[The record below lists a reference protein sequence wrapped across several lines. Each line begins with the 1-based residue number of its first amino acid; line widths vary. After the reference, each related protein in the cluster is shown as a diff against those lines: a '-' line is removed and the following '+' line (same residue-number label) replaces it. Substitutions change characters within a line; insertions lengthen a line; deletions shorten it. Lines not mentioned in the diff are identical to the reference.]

1 MIGVIANQSNEEA
14 VREFFELFKTPW
26 EFYRDGVRYD
36 VVLCQGDY
44 DFDGLAAKLLLIYGS
59 DETSF
64 DLRQQVQI
72 KSKSAGGQ
80 FLFSAT
86 TIPIYGPA
94 LRFEGE
100 CETLIRDRSGDTVA
114 YVSQLWGTPCVRVG
128 YDLFREVRTLLVQG
142 QPGVNASIP
151 ALDLHIALLRQMIT
165 CCGLPLV
172 EIPPVPGGY
181 SFIACLTHDLDHPS
195 IRRHKLDATMFGF
208 LYRAIVTS
216 ALNTARRRLPLKSL
230 FKNWGA
236 ALKLPFVYL
245 GIAEDFWYG
254 FDRYLEIEEGRPSTF
269 FVIPFAGRAGHSPT
283 GNASA
288 ARGAGYDVSDI
299 AEKIQRLAAAG
310 CEIGLHGIDAWND
323 SAKAREES
331 KRISDVSGQ
340 PVSGVRMHW
349 LYNDEKSPA
358 VLEEAEVSYDST
370 LGYNQ
375 TVGFRSGT
383 SQVFKPL
390 HAKRLLELPLHVMD
404 TALFYPDYLGLSDKE
419 AWMWVEP
426 LVENAVQRGGV
437 LTVNWH
443 DRSIAPERLWGNF
456 YVRLLAEL
464 TARGALFLTAAQ
476 AVSWFRKRR
485 SAVFDTVADGRLSVR
500 MSLDSGRFMPAL
512 RIRFHE
518 PQRLPG
524 PVPKLDGFQETY
536 EDTILEG
543 RTKFH
548 FPSDAPGARARSR

>member
-1 MIGVIANQSNEEA
+1 MIGVIANQSNEGA

-36 VVLCQGDY
+36 VVLCHGDCE
-44 DFDGLAAKLLLIYGS
+44 FDGLAAKLLLIYGS

-64 DLRQQVQI
+64 DLRRQVHI

-80 FLFSAT
+80 LPFSAT

-100 CETLIRDRSGDTVA
+100 CGALIKDRSGDTVA

-142 QPGVNASIP
+142 QPEANASIP

-165 CCGLPLV
+165 GCGLPLV

-216 ALNTARRRLPLKSL
+216 ALNTVRRRLPLKSL
-230 FKNWGA
+230 FTNWGA

-245 GIAEDFWYG
+245 GVAEDFWYG

-269 FVIPFAGRAGHSPT
+269 FVIPFAGRPGHSPT
-283 GNASA
+283 GNAPA

-299 AEKIQRLAAAG
+299 AEKVQRLVAAG

-331 KRISDVSGQ
+331 ERISDVSGQ

-358 VLEEAEVSYDST
+358 VLEEADVSYDST
-370 LGYNQ
+370 VGYNQ

-404 TALFYPDYLGLSDKE
+404 TALFYPDYLGLSDK
-419 AWMWVEP
+419 
-426 LVENAVQRGGV
+426 GGLDV
-437 LTVNWH
+437 VGT
-443 DRSIAPERLWGNF
+443 SCGECGA
-456 YVRLLAEL
+456 
-464 TARGALFLTAAQ
+464 ARGSFHSQLARPKHCAGTVMGQFLCASSGGIDGKRGIVPYGGSSGFL
-476 AVSWFRKRR
+476 VSKEEVC
-485 SAVFDTVADGRLSVR
+485 S
-500 MSLDSGRFMPAL
+500 
-512 RIRFHE
+512 I
-518 PQRLPG
+518 
-524 PVPKLDGFQETY
+524 
-536 EDTILEG
+536 
-543 RTKFH
+543 
-548 FPSDAPGARARSR
+548 